1 MASMNW
7 TISYTD
13 FFGKKK
19 VEAFAD
25 KDEAQARYESLL
37 PRTYGDFG
45 DLMSVT
51 APIRS
56 ATKISESVLDDVDLS
71 NQWDDLTTVV
81 KGLFIRGFD
90 NPSGKYFYVKSD
102 YRNDEDAC
110 HSVYSKGT
118 DSHQL
123 DIHILGGEEPL
134 VAVVNQGLQ
143 DEPFDMAYDAIELIV
158 KDWFNMV
165 ADGFHG
171 VIAKIDDPSE
181 YAVWK
186 KSKGFKN
193 EDGASAS
200 SLGVAPTGVVR
211 RKTESKK
218 NEGWTFG
225 WFDKQT
231 MVDDC
236 VADYER
242 GGNTLD
248 KRYGDWACFYHNQDG
263 RPFVV
268 YFKTAK
274 DGGQWGVKEIESCM
288 GPYETNIQAAKWLK
302 PRLEEWTSKDP
313 KNAEKIQNYEWE
325 WIEKCLGKEASNKAK
340 KDVVKSLVEG
350 DRIKLIDTVADG
362 AVVEFVRMLTPSKM
376 LIKHNGREMGCK
388 TSFIDH
394 KIEKPAESVFDDDE
408 LERTGDQ
415 APYRSMYA
423 KDRKALQDA
432 LKVAQKYSPDAKIDP
447 KKQKIVYNSP
457 YGEVT
462 IYTETFTGLGGSS
475 DIQTHYEVSFIMYGH
490 QHMTCDTLDDLDI
503 VLKGISAGISKHPGD
518 SWDDFVRNVKRATR
532 KPRAKRSEAN
542 NPYYGYGKD
551 DAIDKDD
558 NDFMWQVAY
567 DWFEERLPEKFK
579 QFADRAVTEVIDK
592 DMRAY
597 EEIVTMDDYYDY
609 LETYGPAVIEGITG
623 DFAESKK
630 NESGGADL
638 ASVYG
643 SGDIVTHESSA
654 DGFYVDDHDPMG
666 WAILNNDVD
675 TMKELF
681 AGTAPTPDK
690 PWLYA
695 GWDEYTDA
703 PADKDGSYPYRYSWD
718 SERDLNFVG
727 DWKRVVGETNNEE
740 ALNLL
745 LEHDPDFIPTAID
758 FYNAFLAG
766 YDKKLLRKLLDNIRA
781 VWDKDDINDS
791 YLNYEDFGETPYEN
805 LIEFLGE

>member
-1 MASMNW
+1 MRTNW

-19 VEAFAD
+19 VEAFTD

-71 NQWDDLTTVV
+71 NQWDDLNAVV

-123 DIHILGGEEPL
+123 DIHILGGEEPF

-394 KIEKPAESVFDDDE
+394 KIEKPAES
-408 LERTGDQ
+408 
-415 APYRSMYA
+415 
-423 KDRKALQDA
+423 
-432 LKVAQKYSPDAKIDP
+432 
-447 KKQKIVYNSP
+447 
-457 YGEVT
+457 
-462 IYTETFTGLGGSS
+462 
-475 DIQTHYEVSFIMYGH
+475 
-490 QHMTCDTLDDLDI
+490 
-503 VLKGISAGISKHPGD
+503 
-518 SWDDFVRNVKRATR
+518 
-532 KPRAKRSEAN
+532 
-542 NPYYGYGKD
+542 
-551 DAIDKDD
+551 
-558 NDFMWQVAY
+558 
-567 DWFEERLPEKFK
+567 
-579 QFADRAVTEVIDK
+579 
-592 DMRAY
+592 
-597 EEIVTMDDYYDY
+597 
-609 LETYGPAVIEGITG
+609 
-623 DFAESKK
+623 KK
-630 NESGGADL
+630 NESENPIATIYGDGGINT
-638 ASVYG
+638 YE
-643 SGDIVTHESSA
+643 HSA
-654 DGFYVDDHDPMG
+654 DGFFPTDRDTLAK
-666 WAILNNDVD
+666 AIYNNDVE
-675 TMKELF
+675 TIKELHDSNLK
-681 AGTAPTPDK
+681 TYEEPDE
-690 PWLYA
+690 LTM
-695 GWDEYTDA
+695 GWHDDYDDYNDDSTHYWYYDWEWDYDQSFVKDFRRVIGLTDNQ
-703 PADKDGSYPYRYSWD
+703 D
-718 SERDLNFVG
+718 
-727 DWKRVVGETNNEE
+727 
-740 ALNLL
+740 ALRLL
-745 LEHDPDFIPTAID
+745 LQYEPDFIVCPADFSNAIH
-758 FYNAFLAG
+758 AG
-766 YDKKLLRKLLDNIRA
+766 YDKDLIKQLFFNIRA
-781 VWDKDDINDS
+781 VVDDDDLRINYLGNEDYVSSDS
-791 YLNYEDFGETPYEN
+791 PDPIEN
-805 LIEFLGE
+805 IEQFLGE

>member
-1 MASMNW
+1 MRTNW

-19 VEAFAD
+19 VEAFTD

-71 NQWDDLTTVV
+71 NQWDDLNAVV

-143 DEPFDMAYDAIELIV
+143 DEPFDTAYDAIELIV

-165 ADGFHG
+165 TDGFHG

-186 KSKGFKN
+186 KSKDFKN

-211 RKTESKK
+211 RKT
-218 NEGWTFG
+218 
-225 WFDKQT
+225 
-231 MVDDC
+231 
-236 VADYER
+236 
-242 GGNTLD
+242 
-248 KRYGDWACFYHNQDG
+248 
-263 RPFVV
+263 
-268 YFKTAK
+268 
-274 DGGQWGVKEIESCM
+274 
-288 GPYETNIQAAKWLK
+288 
-302 PRLEEWTSKDP
+302 
-313 KNAEKIQNYEWE
+313 
-325 WIEKCLGKEASNKAK
+325 
-340 KDVVKSLVEG
+340 
-350 DRIKLIDTVADG
+350 
-362 AVVEFVRMLTPSKM
+362 
-376 LIKHNGREMGCK
+376 
-388 TSFIDH
+388 
-394 KIEKPAESVFDDDE
+394 ESVFDDDE

-432 LKVAQKYSPDAKIDP
+432 LKVAQRYSPDAKIDP
-447 KKQKIVYNSP
+447 NKQKIVYNSP

-532 KPRAKRSEAN
+532 KPRAKRSEA
-542 NPYYGYGKD
+542 
-551 DAIDKDD
+551 
-558 NDFMWQVAY
+558 
-567 DWFEERLPEKFK
+567 LPPK
-579 QFADRAVTEVIDK
+579 QWGDRARKFPTRAALVKKAQVLQATEIGS
-592 DMRAY
+592 
-597 EEIVTMDDYYDY
+597 YDEY
-609 LETYGPAVIEGITG
+609 LELNKDVCLDKIG
-623 DFAESKK
+623 FA
-630 NESGGADL
+630 
-638 ASVYG
+638 
-643 SGDIVTHESSA
+643 
-654 DGFYVDDHDPMG
+654 M
-666 WAILNNDVD
+666 
-675 TMKELF
+675 
-681 AGTAPTPDK
+681 
-690 PWLYA
+690 
-695 GWDEYTDA
+695 
-703 PADKDGSYPYRYSWD
+703 
-718 SERDLNFVG
+718 
-727 DWKRVVGETNNEE
+727 
-740 ALNLL
+740 
-745 LEHDPDFIPTAID
+745 
-758 FYNAFLAG
+758 
-766 YDKKLLRKLLDNIRA
+766 
-781 VWDKDDINDS
+781 DINGNCVAR
-791 YLNYEDFGETPYEN
+791 LWWGEDDGKYYYSVKRDVLDRTV
-805 LIEFLGE
+805 

>member
-1 MASMNW
+1 MKTNW

-71 NQWDDLTTVV
+71 NQWDDLNAVV

-143 DEPFDMAYDAIELIV
+143 DEPFDTAYDAIELIV

-313 KNAEKIQNYEWE
+313 KNAEKIQGYEWE

-394 KIEKPAESVFDDDE
+394 KIEKPTESVFD
-408 LERTGDQ
+408 GD
-415 APYRSMYA
+415 
-423 KDRKALQDA
+423 
-432 LKVAQKYSPDAKIDP
+432 
-447 KKQKIVYNSP
+447 
-457 YGEVT
+457 G
-462 IYTETFTGLGGSS
+462 
-475 DIQTHYEVSFIMYGH
+475 
-490 QHMTCDTLDDLDI
+490 
-503 VLKGISAGISKHPGD
+503 
-518 SWDDFVRNVKRATR
+518 RATR
-532 KPRAKRSEAN
+532 KPRAKRSEAK

-718 SERDLNFVG
+718 SERDLNFVE

>member
-19 VEAFAD
+19 VEAFTD

-71 NQWDDLTTVV
+71 NQWDDLNAVV

-123 DIHILGGEEPL
+123 DIHILGGEEPF

-143 DEPFDMAYDAIELIV
+143 DESFDMAYDAIELIV

-242 GGNTLD
+242 SGNTLD

-288 GPYETNIQAAKWLK
+288 GPYETNIQAARWLK

-313 KNAEKIQNYEWE
+313 KNAEKIQDYEWE

-394 KIEKPAESVFDDDE
+394 KIEKPAESVFDDD
-408 LERTGDQ
+408 G
-415 APYRSMYA
+415 
-423 KDRKALQDA
+423 
-432 LKVAQKYSPDAKIDP
+432 
-447 KKQKIVYNSP
+447 
-457 YGEVT
+457 
-462 IYTETFTGLGGSS
+462 
-475 DIQTHYEVSFIMYGH
+475 
-490 QHMTCDTLDDLDI
+490 
-503 VLKGISAGISKHPGD
+503 
-518 SWDDFVRNVKRATR
+518 RATR
-532 KPRAKRSEAN
+532 KPRAKRSEAK

-567 DWFEERLPEKFK
+567 DWLEERLPEKFK
-579 QFADRAVTEVIDK
+579 QSADRAVTEVIDR

-609 LETYGPAVIEGITG
+609 LETYGPAVIEEITG

-643 SGDIVTHESSA
+643 SGDIVTHENSA

-666 WAILNNDVD
+666 WAILNNDVA

-681 AGTAPTPDK
+681 AGNATTPDK

-695 GWDEYTDA
+695 GWVEDTDA
-703 PADKDGSYPYRYSWD
+703 PEDKEGNYPYVYNWE
-718 SERDLNFVG
+718 SERDLNFVN
-727 DWKRVVGETNNEE
+727 DWKRVVGETDNEE

-766 YDKKLLRKLLDNIRA
+766 YDKKLLRKLLDNISA
-781 VWDKDDINDS
+781 VWDRDDINDS

>member
-1 MASMNW
+1 MTKGLNW

-19 VEAFAD
+19 VESFKD

-71 NQWDDLTTVV
+71 NQWDDLNAVV

-218 NEGWTFG
+218 NE
-225 WFDKQT
+225 
-231 MVDDC
+231 
-236 VADYER
+236 
-242 GGNTLD
+242 
-248 KRYGDWACFYHNQDG
+248 
-263 RPFVV
+263 
-268 YFKTAK
+268 
-274 DGGQWGVKEIESCM
+274 
-288 GPYETNIQAAKWLK
+288 
-302 PRLEEWTSKDP
+302 
-313 KNAEKIQNYEWE
+313 
-325 WIEKCLGKEASNKAK
+325 
-340 KDVVKSLVEG
+340 
-350 DRIKLIDTVADG
+350 
-362 AVVEFVRMLTPSKM
+362 
-376 LIKHNGREMGCK
+376 
-388 TSFIDH
+388 
-394 KIEKPAESVFDDDE
+394 
-408 LERTGDQ
+408 
-415 APYRSMYA
+415 
-423 KDRKALQDA
+423 
-432 LKVAQKYSPDAKIDP
+432 
-447 KKQKIVYNSP
+447 
-457 YGEVT
+457 
-462 IYTETFTGLGGSS
+462 
-475 DIQTHYEVSFIMYGH
+475 
-490 QHMTCDTLDDLDI
+490 
-503 VLKGISAGISKHPGD
+503 
-518 SWDDFVRNVKRATR
+518 
-532 KPRAKRSEAN
+532 
-542 NPYYGYGKD
+542 
-551 DAIDKDD
+551 
-558 NDFMWQVAY
+558 
-567 DWFEERLPEKFK
+567 
-579 QFADRAVTEVIDK
+579 
-592 DMRAY
+592 
-597 EEIVTMDDYYDY
+597 
-609 LETYGPAVIEGITG
+609 
-623 DFAESKK
+623 
-630 NESGGADL
+630 SGGADL

-718 SERDLNFVG
+718 SERDLNFVE

>member
-1 MASMNW
+1 MKTNW

-71 NQWDDLTTVV
+71 NQWDDLTAVV

-143 DEPFDMAYDAIELIV
+143 DGPFDMACDAIELIV

-211 RKTESKK
+211 RKT
-218 NEGWTFG
+218 
-225 WFDKQT
+225 
-231 MVDDC
+231 
-236 VADYER
+236 
-242 GGNTLD
+242 
-248 KRYGDWACFYHNQDG
+248 
-263 RPFVV
+263 
-268 YFKTAK
+268 
-274 DGGQWGVKEIESCM
+274 
-288 GPYETNIQAAKWLK
+288 
-302 PRLEEWTSKDP
+302 
-313 KNAEKIQNYEWE
+313 
-325 WIEKCLGKEASNKAK
+325 
-340 KDVVKSLVEG
+340 
-350 DRIKLIDTVADG
+350 
-362 AVVEFVRMLTPSKM
+362 
-376 LIKHNGREMGCK
+376 
-388 TSFIDH
+388 
-394 KIEKPAESVFDDDE
+394 
-408 LERTGDQ
+408 
-415 APYRSMYA
+415 
-423 KDRKALQDA
+423 
-432 LKVAQKYSPDAKIDP
+432 
-447 KKQKIVYNSP
+447 
-457 YGEVT
+457 
-462 IYTETFTGLGGSS
+462 
-475 DIQTHYEVSFIMYGH
+475 
-490 QHMTCDTLDDLDI
+490 
-503 VLKGISAGISKHPGD
+503 
-518 SWDDFVRNVKRATR
+518 
-532 KPRAKRSEAN
+532 
-542 NPYYGYGKD
+542 
-551 DAIDKDD
+551 
-558 NDFMWQVAY
+558 
-567 DWFEERLPEKFK
+567 
-579 QFADRAVTEVIDK
+579 
-592 DMRAY
+592 
-597 EEIVTMDDYYDY
+597 
-609 LETYGPAVIEGITG
+609 
-623 DFAESKK
+623 ESKK

-718 SERDLNFVG
+718 SERDLNFVE

-745 LEHDPDFIPTAID
+745 LEYDPGFIPTAID

>member
-19 VEAFAD
+19 VEAFTD
-25 KDEAQARYESLL
+25 KDEAQARYESLI

-71 NQWDDLTTVV
+71 NQWDDLNAVV
-81 KGLFIRGFD
+81 KGLFLRGFD

-102 YRNDEDAC
+102 YRNNDDAC

-123 DIHILGGEEPL
+123 DIHILGGEEPY

-165 ADGFHG
+165 TDGFHG

-313 KNAEKIQNYEWE
+313 KNAEKIQDYEWE

-340 KDVVKSLVEG
+340 KDVVKSLVAG

-376 LIKHNGREMGCK
+376 LVKHNGREMGCK

-394 KIEKPAESVFDDDE
+394 KIEKPTESVFDDDE

-462 IYTETFTGLGGSS
+462 IYTETFTGLGG

-532 KPRAKRSEAN
+532 KPRAKRSEA
-542 NPYYGYGKD
+542 
-551 DAIDKDD
+551 
-558 NDFMWQVAY
+558 
-567 DWFEERLPEKFK
+567 LPPK
-579 QFADRAVTEVIDK
+579 QWGDRARKFPTRAALVNKAKVLQATEIGS
-592 DMRAY
+592 Y
-597 EEIVTMDDYYDY
+597 DDYLKLNKDVC
-609 LETYGPAVIEGITG
+609 LDKIG
-623 DFAESKK
+623 FAMDTNGNCVARLWWGEDDGKYYY
-630 NESGGADL
+630 
-638 ASVYG
+638 SVKR
-643 SGDIVTHESSA
+643 
-654 DGFYVDDHDPMG
+654 
-666 WAILNNDVD
+666 DV
-675 TMKELF
+675 
-681 AGTAPTPDK
+681 
-690 PWLYA
+690 
-695 GWDEYTDA
+695 
-703 PADKDGSYPYRYSWD
+703 
-718 SERDLNFVG
+718 
-727 DWKRVVGETNNEE
+727 
-740 ALNLL
+740 
-745 LEHDPDFIPTAID
+745 
-758 FYNAFLAG
+758 
-766 YDKKLLRKLLDNIRA
+766 LDRT
-781 VWDKDDINDS
+781 V
-791 YLNYEDFGETPYEN
+791 
-805 LIEFLGE
+805 

>member
-1 MASMNW
+1 MTKGLNW

-19 VEAFAD
+19 VEAFKD

-45 DLMSVT
+45 DLASVT

-71 NQWDDLTTVV
+71 NQWDDLNAVI

-102 YRNDEDAC
+102 YRKDEDAC

-118 DSHQL
+118 DSHLL
-123 DIHILGGEEPL
+123 DIHVVGAEPI

-165 ADGFHG
+165 TDGFHG

-200 SLGVAPTGVVR
+200 SLGVAPTGVVGR
-211 RKTESKK
+211 K
-218 NEGWTFG
+218 NE
-225 WFDKQT
+225 
-231 MVDDC
+231 
-236 VADYER
+236 
-242 GGNTLD
+242 
-248 KRYGDWACFYHNQDG
+248 
-263 RPFVV
+263 
-268 YFKTAK
+268 
-274 DGGQWGVKEIESCM
+274 
-288 GPYETNIQAAKWLK
+288 K
-302 PRLEEWTSKDP
+302 PT
-313 KNAEKIQNYEWE
+313 
-325 WIEKCLGKEASNKAK
+325 
-340 KDVVKSLVEG
+340 
-350 DRIKLIDTVADG
+350 
-362 AVVEFVRMLTPSKM
+362 
-376 LIKHNGREMGCK
+376 
-388 TSFIDH
+388 
-394 KIEKPAESVFDDDE
+394 ESVFDDDE

-457 YGEVT
+457 YGEVI

-503 VLKGISAGISKHPGD
+503 VLKGISAGVRKHPGD

-532 KPRAKRSEAN
+532 KPRAKHSEA
-542 NPYYGYGKD
+542 
-551 DAIDKDD
+551 
-558 NDFMWQVAY
+558 
-567 DWFEERLPEKFK
+567 R
-579 QFADRAVTEVIDK
+579 
-592 DMRAY
+592 
-597 EEIVTMDDYYDY
+597 
-609 LETYGPAVIEGITG
+609 G
-623 DFAESKK
+623 D
-630 NESGGADL
+630 GADL

-718 SERDLNFVG
+718 SERDLNFVE

>member
-1 MASMNW
+1 MTKGLNW

-71 NQWDDLTTVV
+71 NQWDDLNAVV

-143 DEPFDMAYDAIELIV
+143 DEPFDMAYNAIELIV

-242 GGNTLD
+242 SGNTLD

-313 KNAEKIQNYEWE
+313 KNAEKIQDYEWE

-376 LIKHNGREMGCK
+376 LVKHNGREMGCK

-394 KIEKPAESVFDDDE
+394 KIEKPTEAVFDDDE

-490 QHMTCDTLDDLDI
+490 QHMTCDTLDHLDI
-503 VLKGISAGISKHPGD
+503 VLKGISAGVSKHPGD

-532 KPRAKRSEAN
+532 KPRAKRSEA
-542 NPYYGYGKD
+542 
-551 DAIDKDD
+551 
-558 NDFMWQVAY
+558 
-567 DWFEERLPEKFK
+567 R
-579 QFADRAVTEVIDK
+579 
-592 DMRAY
+592 
-597 EEIVTMDDYYDY
+597 
-609 LETYGPAVIEGITG
+609 G
-623 DFAESKK
+623 D
-630 NESGGADL
+630 GADL

-718 SERDLNFVG
+718 SERDLNFVE

>member
-19 VEAFAD
+19 VEAFTD

-45 DLMSVT
+45 DFMSVT

-71 NQWDDLTTVV
+71 NQWDDLNAVV

-102 YRNDEDAC
+102 YRNNEDAC

-118 DSHQL
+118 DSRLL
-123 DIHILGGEEPL
+123 DIHVVGAEPL

-165 ADGFHG
+165 TDGFHG
-171 VIAKIDDPSE
+171 VIVKIDDPSE

-186 KSKGFKN
+186 KSSGFKN

-242 GGNTLD
+242 SGNTLD

-313 KNAEKIQNYEWE
+313 KNAEKIQDYEWE

-394 KIEKPAESVFDDDE
+394 KIEKPTEAVFDDDE

-432 LKVAQKYSPDAKIDP
+432 LKVAQKYSPDAQIDP

-532 KPRAKRSEAN
+532 KPRAKRSEA
-542 NPYYGYGKD
+542 
-551 DAIDKDD
+551 
-558 NDFMWQVAY
+558 
-567 DWFEERLPEKFK
+567 R
-579 QFADRAVTEVIDK
+579 
-592 DMRAY
+592 
-597 EEIVTMDDYYDY
+597 
-609 LETYGPAVIEGITG
+609 G
-623 DFAESKK
+623 D
-630 NESGGADL
+630 GADL

-666 WAILNNDVD
+666 WAILNNDVA

-681 AGTAPTPDK
+681 AGNATTPDK

-695 GWDEYTDA
+695 GWVEDTDA
-703 PADKDGSYPYRYSWD
+703 PEDKEGNYPYVYNWD
-718 SERDLNFVG
+718 SERDLNFVN

>member
-19 VEAFAD
+19 VEAFTD

-71 NQWDDLTTVV
+71 NQWDDLNAVV
-81 KGLFIRGFD
+81 KGLLIRGFD

-123 DIHILGGEEPL
+123 DIHILGGEEPF

-236 VADYER
+236 VTDYER

-248 KRYGDWACFYHNQDG
+248 KRYGDWACFYNNKDG

-274 DGGQWGVKEIESCM
+274 EGGQWGVKEIESCM

-313 KNAEKIQNYEWE
+313 KNAEKIQDYEWQ

-394 KIEKPAESVFDDDE
+394 KIEKPTESVFDDDE

-490 QHMTCDTLDDLDI
+490 QHMTCDTLEDLDI
-503 VLKGISAGISKHPGD
+503 VLKGISAGVSKHPGD
-518 SWDDFVRNVKRATR
+518 SWDDFVKMVRRATR
-532 KPRAKRSEAN
+532 KPRAKRSES
-542 NPYYGYGKD
+542 
-551 DAIDKDD
+551 
-558 NDFMWQVAY
+558 
-567 DWFEERLPEKFK
+567 E
-579 QFADRAVTEVIDK
+579 
-592 DMRAY
+592 
-597 EEIVTMDDYYDY
+597 
-609 LETYGPAVIEGITG
+609 
-623 DFAESKK
+623 K
-630 NESGGADL
+630 NESENPIATIYGDGGINT
-638 ASVYG
+638 YE
-643 SGDIVTHESSA
+643 HSA
-654 DGFYVDDHDPMG
+654 DGFFPTDSDTLAK
-666 WAILNNDVD
+666 AIYNNDVE
-675 TMKELF
+675 TIKELHDSNLK
-681 AGTAPTPDK
+681 TYEEPDEMTM
-690 PWLYA
+690 
-695 GWDEYTDA
+695 GWHDDYDDYNDDSTHYWYYDWEWDYDQSFVKDFRRVIGLTDNQ
-703 PADKDGSYPYRYSWD
+703 D
-718 SERDLNFVG
+718 
-727 DWKRVVGETNNEE
+727 
-740 ALNLL
+740 ALRLML
-745 LEHDPDFIPTAID
+745 QYEPDFIVCPADFGNAIH
-758 FYNAFLAG
+758 AG
-766 YDKKLLRKLLDNIRA
+766 YDKELIKQLFYNIRA
-781 VWDKDDINDS
+781 VVDDDDLRINYLGDEDYVSSDKPDPIA
-791 YLNYEDFGETPYEN
+791 N
-805 LIEFLGE
+805 LEEFLGE